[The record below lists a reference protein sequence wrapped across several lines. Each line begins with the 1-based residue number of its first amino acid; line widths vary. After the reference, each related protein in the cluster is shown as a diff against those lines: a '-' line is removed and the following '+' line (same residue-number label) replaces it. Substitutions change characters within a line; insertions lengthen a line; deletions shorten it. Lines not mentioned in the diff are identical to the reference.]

1 MLGLTRQIGSP
12 LNEILATERAKPIG
26 MIALRRQGV
35 VKLNDQDDPKAK
47 NSSFETPLVAGF
59 AVAGLKLV

>member
-1 MLGLTRQIGSP
+1 LTRQIGSP

-35 VKLNDQDDPKAK
+35 VKLNDQDDPKSQK
-47 NSSFETPLVAGF
+47 FQF
-59 AVAGLKLV
+59 